1 MADLK
6 EVFVSKALFACLA
19 VTTCL
24 SPVSALAATIDQAGA
39 DQLRGTFERYIGTA
53 PSGQTPYVSV
63 APDGTAYK
71 VTIDSHGIITAI
83 AATLKAPINADAS
96 PISFHAAPVD
106 GGKWRIYDFS
116 AMKGSFAIKDES
128 TSITVDKVDFDGI
141 YDPAIAAFETSKTS
155 IPLMTVDQQTDN
167 AMGSAI
173 TRDAVQTTT
182 GTAAHDGTT
191 DAAVDAKFGSYQQT
205 ITMASLAGPSAN
217 GDKQTDTVKISAAS
231 RAFQIDMK
239 GVHTKDMLDI
249 WALIMANKSSQ
260 ADVADTAAFKTAFLK
275 FLPVIDTMAVTDGFK
290 GIAINTPYGQANIAS
305 SGAKFN
311 LSTAAGA
318 NTAAFNINL
327 DSVAVDSVLIP
338 PGVGPLLPTK
348 ISFGADVKNFDLPA
362 VFRKA
367 VELDETKATNP
378 ISKDA
383 YDEAMTAALVP
394 TGAVLVTLPPSAI
407 SGKDYTIAWQGD
419 VKTTL
424 GKTPHATFHL
434 DVKATGVDA
443 IAKQVGQLKVPN
455 AAEAMIGIY
464 AAQALAKKEPDGSV
478 SWAIDY
484 ADGGEVLVNGKPIG
498 KK

>member
-1 MADLK
+1 M
-6 EVFVSKALFACLA
+6 SKALFACLA

-53 PSGQTPYVSV
+53 PSGQTPYVAV
-63 APDGTAYK
+63 TPDGAAYK

-83 AATLKAPINADAS
+83 ATAFKTPINADAS

-128 TSITVDKVDFDGI
+128 TSFTVDKVDFDGI

-155 IPLMTVDQQTDN
+155 IPLMTIDQQSAN
-167 AMGSAI
+167 ATGSAV
-173 TRDAVQTTT
+173 TRDADQTTT
-182 GTAAHDGTT
+182 GKAAHDGTT
-191 DAAVDAKFGSYQQT
+191 DATVDAKFGTYQQT
-205 ITMASLAGPSAN
+205 ITVASLAGPTPN
-217 GDKQTDTVKISAAS
+217 GDKNTDTVKISAAS

-239 GVHTKDMLDI
+239 GVHAKDMLDI
-249 WALIMANKSSQ
+249 WALVMAHKTAQ
-260 ADVADTAAFKTAFLK
+260 GDVADTAAFKTAFLK
-275 FLPVIDTMAVTDGFK
+275 FLPVIDSMAVTDGFK

-305 SGAKFN
+305 GGAKFN
-311 LSTAAGA
+311 LSTAPGA

-327 DSVAVDSVLIP
+327 ESVALDSVLIP

-348 ISFGADVKNFDLPA
+348 ISFGADIKNFDLPA

-367 VELDETKATNP
+367 VELEETKTTKP
-378 ISKDA
+378 LSKED

-394 TGAVLVTLPPSAI
+394 SGAVAVTLPPSAI
-407 SGKDYTIAWQGD
+407 SGKDYTISWQGD
-419 VKTTL
+419 VKATV
-424 GKTPHATFHL
+424 GKTPHATVHL
-434 DVKATGVDA
+434 DIKATGVDA

-464 AAQALAKKEPDGSV
+464 AAQALAKKEADGSV
-478 SWAIDY
+478 SWAVDFS
-484 ADGGEVLVNGKPIG
+484 DKGDLLVNGKPLG